1 MNQIAELE
9 PKTRLEYFLNQIA
22 EGGGSGES
30 RLPTLTDADNGKL
43 LGVQNKRF
51 VTVDAPSGGGDGM
64 VRENVSG
71 RAVSLTPADNHY
83 YVCGTLDS
91 LTVTSN
97 MALGAYIIRFVSGS
111 TATVV
116 DLPQT
121 LEMPDGI
128 VFEASTRY
136 EINVLDG
143 SAVVYSWA
151 VAL

>member
-1 MNQIAELE
+1 MSYLHDLIVADL
-9 PKTRLEYFLNQIA
+9 RGGSGGS
-22 EGGGSGES
+22 GGGS
-30 RLPTLTDADNGKL
+30 
-43 LGVQNKRF
+43 
-51 VTVDAPSGGGDGM
+51 DGM

-71 RAVSLTPADNHY
+71 RSVSITPVNNHY

-143 SAVVYSWA
+143 AAVVYSWA